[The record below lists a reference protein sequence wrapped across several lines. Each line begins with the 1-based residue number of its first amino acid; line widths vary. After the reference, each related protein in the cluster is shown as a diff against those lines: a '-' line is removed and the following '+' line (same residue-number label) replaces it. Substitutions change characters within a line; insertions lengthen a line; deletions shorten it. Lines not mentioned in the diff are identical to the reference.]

1 MFMFRADGNSQIGSG
16 HIMRCLSIA
25 DAGRRDAGQDS
36 LFVLAGD
43 EFKEIIEDRGFR
55 CEILQGDYR
64 EMEPETGKMEELIRR
79 YVPSALFVDSYY
91 VTASYLEALKDFMER
106 EKGRLVYVD
115 DVMAFAHPCHVL
127 VNYNIYGPGQR
138 GVYEELYREAKVAVP
153 ELLLGT
159 VYVPLREDFQGLA
172 ARRVRLGAE
181 DILISS
187 GGADTEHIGL
197 SLVRYL
203 RETKGLPEGERFD
216 GFRFHFVIGAMN
228 RDLEEIKKAA
238 AGDER
243 IFLHVQVRDMQGL
256 MSRCDVALSAAGAT
270 LYELCAAQTPAVT
283 YILADNQTPG
293 AEGFEEYRVLPCAGD
308 VRHMGERE
316 TAERL
321 MGAVVKLAKDHGR
334 REKMAA
340 RQRMLVDGKGAGR
353 IAMAAAENR

>member
-25 DAGRRDAGQDS
+25 DAGQRDAGQDS

-43 EFKEIIEDRGFR
+43 EFKEIIENRGFR

-64 EMEPETGKMEELIRR
+64 KMEPETGKMEELIRR
-79 YVPSALFVDSYY
+79 YAPSALVVDSYY
-91 VTASYLEALKDFMER
+91 VTSSYLEALKDCMER

-115 DVMAFAHPCHVL
+115 DVMAFAYPCHVL
-127 VNYNIYGPGQR
+127 INYNIYGPGQR
-138 GVYEELYREAKVAVP
+138 GVYEELYREAKAAVP

-159 VYVPLREDFQGLA
+159 VYVPLREEFQGLT
-172 ARRVRLGAE
+172 ARPVRQRAE
-181 DILISS
+181 DILIST

-216 GFRFHFVIGAMN
+216 GFRFHVVIGAMN

-243 IFLHVQVRDMQGL
+243 IVLHVQVRDMEGL
-256 MSRCDVALSAAGAT
+256 MSRCDVALSAAGST

-283 YILADNQTPG
+283 YILADNQVPG
-293 AEGFEEYRVLPCAGD
+293 AEGFEQYRVLPCAGD

-321 MGAVVKLAKDHGR
+321 LEAVVKLAGDHGR
-334 REKMAA
+334 REETAA

-353 IAMAAAENR
+353 IAAAAAKKR